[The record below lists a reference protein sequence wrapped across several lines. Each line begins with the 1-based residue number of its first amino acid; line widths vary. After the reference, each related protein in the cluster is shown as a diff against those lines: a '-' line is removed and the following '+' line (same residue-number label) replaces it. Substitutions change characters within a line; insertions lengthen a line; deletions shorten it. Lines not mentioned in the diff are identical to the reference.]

1 MIDFELR
8 KEIRKDVFR
17 LVTSVGQDEK
27 KNFFISLPSS
37 KTYHPSYMDFS
48 SSLSSHLLI
57 ECGYII

>member
-8 KEIRKDVFR
+8 KEIKKDVFR

-27 KNFFISLPSS
+27 NISLPSS